1 MQVITNAFVK
11 TAVLEECFEKKTKES
26 VVGTFKNICTVAV
39 HYWDIKDAFAGFWH
53 THTKKSESI
62 LVAGCFQLNSKF
74 ISESSSLLQ
83 RGKSFM

>member
-53 THTKKSESI
+53 TQKKIRKHFSGWLLSI
-62 LVAGCFQLNSKF
+62 EFKVYLGKF
-74 ISESSSLLQ
+74 IPSPE
-83 RGKSFM
+83 R